1 MISLKEL
8 AFRIGQQMLI
18 DYETTRI
25 AEHVSYNRV
34 FRETELVN
42 HVYETFSIGLVRPI
56 LQECCFVCG
65 GEIYGVIT
73 HFGVY
78 LLVFSYVMV

>member
-25 AEHVSYNRV
+25 AEHVSYNRI

-42 HVYETFSIGLVRPI
+42 HVYEAFSIGLVRPI
-56 LQECCFVCG
+56 LQERCFVCG
-65 GEIYGVIT
+65 CEIYGVIA
-73 HFGVY
+73 HLRVD
-78 LLVFSYVMV
+78 LLVFSYVVV